1 MELGS
6 FEYTKFQAMIVLF
19 YSYRIFLY
27 QFFNSIFVEY
37 TIIKS
42 WKKSVQNFEKIPIT
56 NDVRF
61 ALVRFQYL
69 YF

>member
-1 MELGS
+1 
-6 FEYTKFQAMIVLF
+6 MIVLF

-27 QFFNSIFVEY
+27 HFFNSIFVEY

-61 ALVRFQYL
+61 ALMRFQYL